1 MTRMMKRLLLDN
13 YSYPTFCKECGGV
26 MVYKGIGEYQCEDC
40 AELAY
45 DDYGKVRNYLE
56 CHKGANVAEISEHTG
71 VSHKSIRD
79 MIKDNRFEIIN
90 NRGGYL
96 RCERCGVNINSGR
109 YCKECEAD
117 YHRELEAEAR
127 LRRTSSIEGGSATGS
142 KGDEGSKRFTR
153 ER

>member
-1 MTRMMKRLLLDN
+1 MTQMMKRLLLDN

-40 AELAY
+40 EELAY

-56 CHKGANVAEISEHTG
+56 RHKGANVAEISECTG
-71 VSHKSIRD
+71 VSHKSIRE
-79 MIKDNRFEIIN
+79 MIKDNRFEIVN

-127 LRRTSSIEGGSATGS
+127 QRRTSSIDGGSATGS
-142 KGDEGSKRFTR
+142 RGDDGSKRFTR